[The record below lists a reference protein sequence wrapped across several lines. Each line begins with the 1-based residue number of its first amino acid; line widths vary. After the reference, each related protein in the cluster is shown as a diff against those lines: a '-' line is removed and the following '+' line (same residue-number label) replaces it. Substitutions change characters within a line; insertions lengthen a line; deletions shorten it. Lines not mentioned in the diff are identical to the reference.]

1 MSHCA
6 NYILVI
12 GGQRLT
18 ANTRW
23 GAKALPSDVFWG
35 PEQTFDFITSLVE

>member
-1 MSHCA
+1 VSHCA